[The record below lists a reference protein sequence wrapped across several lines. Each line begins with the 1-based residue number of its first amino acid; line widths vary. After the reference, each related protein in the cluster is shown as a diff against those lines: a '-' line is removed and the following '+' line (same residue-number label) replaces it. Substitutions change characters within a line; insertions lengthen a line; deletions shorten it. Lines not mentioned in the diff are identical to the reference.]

1 MKILFNASTN
11 NKGGAL
17 QTASNFI
24 KEILKINDK
33 KTTWFFM
40 ISPQIHN
47 ELKSFNMSTEDM
59 IIIETSP
66 SKNKE
71 MRKKLLEIENKIA
84 PDLVYTMSGPAY
96 VKFRSTHIMGCTH
109 PYITNADLES
119 YMILKNPMTIF
130 LTFLKTVFQA
140 YYFRK
145 ADYWIFQTD
154 YSRKNFVRRMR
165 INDNKTFT
173 VSNTCGEHY
182 LQAAK
187 KSNENRIENKKKIN
201 IFVPSAAYPHKNLD
215 IIPHVAYHMKQH
227 FSSNKSKYIINFIL
241 TLPQDSTE
249 MKHIFANADKLNVK
263 EMIMNKGPFRLS
275 EGPGLYAQADILF
288 LPTILEV
295 FSGAFAEAM
304 AMRIP
309 IVTTNKFFIV
319 DVCKNG
325 ALYFEPRN
333 DKEASRQIINLIENP
348 KFKDKL
354 VNNASIVFKTIPT
367 IEERTKKIVK
377 ILNTIA

>member
-11 NKGGAL
+11 NKGGAI

-24 KEILKINDK
+24 KEILRINDK
-33 KTTWFFM
+33 KTTWFFV
-40 ISPQIHN
+40 ISSQIYN
-47 ELKSFNMSTEDM
+47 ELKSFNLSTEDM

-66 SKNKE
+66 AKNKE
-71 MRKKLLEIENKIA
+71 MRKILLEIENKIT

-96 VKFRSTHIMGCTH
+96 VKFRSTHIMGCTN

-119 YMILKNPMTIF
+119 YMILKNPMTMF
-130 LTFLKTVFQA
+130 LTFLRTMYQA

-145 ADYWIFQTD
+145 ADYWVFQTD
-154 YSRKNFVRRMR
+154 YSRINFARRMR
-165 INDNKTFT
+165 INENKTFT

-187 KSNENRIENKKKIN
+187 KSNVNLIEDKKKIN
-201 IFVPSAAYPHKNLD
+201 IIVPSAAFPHKNLD
-215 IIPHVAYHMKQH
+215 IIPYVAHHIKQH
-227 FSSNKSKYIINFIL
+227 FRNNKSKYIINFIL
-241 TLPQDSTE
+241 TLPQDSIE
-249 MKHIFANADKLNVK
+249 LKHILANAEKLNVK
-263 EMIMNKGPFRLS
+263 EMIINQGPFRLS
-275 EGPGLYAQADILF
+275 EGPELYSQADILF

-304 AMRIP
+304 AMSIP
-309 IVTTNKFFIV
+309 IVTTNKKFLT

-325 ALYFEPRN
+325 ALYFEPGN
-333 DKEASRQIINLIENP
+333 DKEASRQIINIIENP
-348 KFKDKL
+348 RLRDEL
-354 VNNASIVFKTIPT
+354 LNNASIVFETIPT

-377 ILNTIA
+377 ILNAIA